1 MPVPDMRNGGEKDFN
16 FGEAKSQLVK
26 LVVVDKCDI
35 IYNKVH
41 IFNSLT
47 YVYLPNMPM

>member
-1 MPVPDMRNGGEKDFN
+1 MPVPDMGNGSGKDFN

-35 IYNKVH
+35 IYNKV
-41 IFNSLT
+41 IFSIHLGS
-47 YVYLPNMPM
+47 VQKL